1 MGGGGAGYLPRMT
14 APGHEPDEITTGKPG
29 GEEDETTPT
38 PADRPS
44 GDRISDVG
52 DNLMPE
58 DVRQETREQED
69 QKRST
74 DS

>member
-1 MGGGGAGYLPRMT
+1 MT
-14 APGHEPDEITTGKPG
+14 APGQEPDEITTGKPG
-29 GEEDETTPT
+29 GEQDETTPT
-38 PADRPS
+38 TDDKPS

-58 DVRQETREQED
+58 DVREETREQED